1 MLTSTTPLV
10 SATAGSKV
18 PAATQQKLHQQ
29 AQDFEGVFLN
39 TLFKEMFSSLKT
51 DQSAMGGGF
60 AEDTW
65 RGIQAERMSDAV
77 AADGGVGIADAIY
90 SDLLAVQERA
100 QASSGAASNSFT
112 QAFSTTGYRQ

>member
-10 SATAGSKV
+10 SPTAASKV
-18 PAATQQKLHQQ
+18 PAATRQKLHQQ

-65 RGIQAERMSDAV
+65 RGIQAERMADAV
-77 AADGGVGIADAIY
+77 AADGGVGIADDVY
-90 SDLLAVQERA
+90 SDLLAVQEQA
-100 QASSGAASNSFT
+100 QASTTSNSFT
-112 QAFSTTGYRQ
+112 PAFSTTGYRQ